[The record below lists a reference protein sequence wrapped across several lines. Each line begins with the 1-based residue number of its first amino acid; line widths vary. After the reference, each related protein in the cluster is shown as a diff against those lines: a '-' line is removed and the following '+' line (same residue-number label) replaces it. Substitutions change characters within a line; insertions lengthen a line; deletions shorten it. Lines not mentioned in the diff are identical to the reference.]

1 MAMKTTG
8 PFDYVIVG
16 GGTAGCLLANRL
28 SADRNNTVLLL
39 EAGGKDDWIWIH
51 IPVGYLYCIG
61 NPRTDWCYR
70 TEPDPGLNGRSILY
84 ARGRVLGGSSSINA
98 MLYLRGQQRDY
109 DEWARRTGDHGWSWQ
124 GVLPIFKKS
133 EDHWRGADEFH
144 GARTLDETAGHE
156 WRVETQRLS
165 WEILDAFRDAALEAG
180 IAKVEDFN
188 RGDNAGSSKFEVNQ
202 RRGVRVNSSKAFLRP
217 ALDRPNLSV
226 ITGAQVKKL
235 RLEGRRVL
243 GVEFLRGNEEHFAA
257 AGRETL
263 LAAGAIGSP
272 QIMQLSGIGPGAL
285 LQRHGIAVAHELAV
299 GENLQDHLQLRMAF
313 RVQNVL
319 TLNTM
324 ANSWWGKA
332 KMALEYALHRTGPLT
347 MAPSQLGAFLKSDPV
362 QPTPNLEFH
371 VQPLSLDKFGDPLH
385 PFPAFTASVC
395 NLRPASRGYVRIKS
409 ADPRAHPAI
418 MLNYLSAPEDQAYR
432 GAVAA
437 AGATHRAWHPDHAE
451 VRARGIPAGTGV
463 PDGRGIGKGRGQRRH
478 HHLSSCGHLQDGARG
493 RSGRSG
499 RSAAARARHRRPAR
513 YRRLGHAGDYLR
525 QHQFA
530 DADDRRTRRDAGAGQ
545 QGVIPDTAR
554 AQTGKMRIRKKA
566 CSQRSSEPTHLNR
579 KIQKCSSNPGFYWPA
594 PPAC

>member
-1 MAMKTTG
+1 MATKATG

-28 SADRNNTVLLL
+28 SADRNITVLLL

-61 NPRTDWCYR
+61 NPRTDWCYK

-109 DEWARRTGDHGWSWQ
+109 DEWARWTGDPGWSWQ

-144 GARTLDETAGHE
+144 GGRSLDDAAGHE

-217 ALDRPNLSV
+217 AMNRPNLSV
-226 ITGAQVKKL
+226 ITGAQVRKL

-285 LQRHGIAVAHELAV
+285 LQRHGIPVANDLAV

-347 MAPSQLGAFLKSDPV
+347 MAPSQLGAFLKSDPA

-395 NLRPASRGYVRIKS
+395 NLRPASRGHVHIKS

-418 MLNYLSAPEDQAYR
+418 MLNYLSAPEDQSIAVQSLRLARRIVLGTQTMQKYAPEEFLPGPAFQTDEELVKAAGNVGTTIFHPVGTCRMGRADDPAAVVDPQLRVRGIEGLRVIDASVMPAITSGNTNSPTLMIAER
-432 GAVAA
+432 GAMIVR
-437 AGATHRAWHPDHAE
+437 GGRA
-451 VRARGIPAGTGV
+451 
-463 PDGRGIGKGRGQRRH
+463 
-478 HHLSSCGHLQDGARG
+478 
-493 RSGRSG
+493 
-499 RSAAARARHRRPAR
+499 
-513 YRRLGHAGDYLR
+513 
-525 QHQFA
+525 
-530 DADDRRTRRDAGAGQ
+530 
-545 QGVIPDTAR
+545 
-554 AQTGKMRIRKKA
+554 
-566 CSQRSSEPTHLNR
+566 
-579 KIQKCSSNPGFYWPA
+579 
-594 PPAC
+594 